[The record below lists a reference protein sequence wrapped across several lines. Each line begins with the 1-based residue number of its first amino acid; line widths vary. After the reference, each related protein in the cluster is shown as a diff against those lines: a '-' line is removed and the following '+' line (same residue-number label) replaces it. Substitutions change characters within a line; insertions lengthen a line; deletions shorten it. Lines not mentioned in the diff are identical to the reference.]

1 MIELL
6 AWLRGRL
13 SNRQDSEHGQAL
25 VRIILILMI
34 LGYVLLSSS
43 RQDLDPGKHQDVLTI
58 VLSGLVL
65 SGGIL
70 AWLLIRPGRSDVRRI
85 VGMLADYGL
94 MAAGMIRMGEPLAW
108 VYVVV
113 MWVTVGNG
121 LRYGNRYLHVAVVM
135 ALLSFG
141 SVLLFN
147 DFWAQPQMRSLGVGL
162 LVGLAAVPLYLSSLL
177 KALTR
182 ATEEARRASEAKSR
196 FLANMSHE
204 FRTPLNGLSGM
215 SELLATTRLDEEQR
229 ECVRTIQASTRTL
242 MALVEDVLDIS
253 AIEAGKLKLHLEDF
267 SPRELIASI
276 GLILHPQA
284 RAKNLDYLVVIGED
298 VPDIVNGDLGHMRQV
313 LLNLVGNA
321 VKFTD
326 SGRVR
331 LDVEVVPL
339 LADDD
344 RTRLRFLVT
353 DTGVGI
359 PAAMRSRLFE
369 AFEQADGGLGRR
381 HGGTGLG
388 TTIAKGLAEAMG
400 GRIGFESMEGRG
412 TRFWVEVPFATPAV
426 RPQQPATAPVAE
438 VEAETALRDA
448 GGNVIAFADPFL
460 RHRAR
465 VRSMQLLVA
474 DDYEANRMVLQR
486 LLQKAGHRITCVA
499 GGEDVL
505 DAMAASDYDAVVVDL
520 HMPGVSGLDLLK
532 QLRVM
537 QAGGGARTP
546 VVVLSADVTPESIQR
561 CEQAG
566 AYAFLAKP
574 VGAARLLE
582 VLSDIAAQRGRRSA
596 LLTQQRQAG
605 SDVPAG
611 VLDTSVLD
619 ELAAMGMGEE
629 FEREFI
635 AHCLADADG
644 CIGAMTHAA
653 EAADWARLRDHGH
666 AIKGVAA
673 NLGLTR
679 VAAQGSELM
688 RMADW
693 QIRGE
698 WRQRVSMLNAALTQ
712 GREALAVRQQALG
725 NLRDGGGESG

>member
-1 MIELL
+1 MLDLL
-6 AWLRGRL
+6 TWFRGRL
-13 SNRQDSEHGQAL
+13 SNRPDSEHGQAL
-25 VRIILILMI
+25 VRIVLILLI
-34 LGYVLLSSS
+34 LSYVLLPSV
-43 RQDLDPGKHQDVLTI
+43 RAGLEPQQYRDVLAI

-65 SGGIL
+65 SLGIF
-70 AWLLIRPGRSDVRRI
+70 AWLLASPGRSDVRRFA
-85 VGMLADYGL
+85 GMVADYGL

-121 LRYGNRYLHVAVVM
+121 LRYGNRYLHLAVAM
-135 ALLSFG
+135 AMASFG
-141 SVLLFN
+141 TVLLFN
-147 DFWAQPQMRSLGVGL
+147 DYWAQVRGLGIGL

-177 KALTR
+177 KQLTR

-204 FRTPLNGLSGM
+204 FRTPLNGLAGM
-215 SELLATTRLDEEQR
+215 SELLATTRLDDEQR
-229 ECVRTIQASTRTL
+229 ECVRTIQVSTRTL

-267 SPRELIASI
+267 SPRELVASI

-298 VPDIVNGDLGHMRQV
+298 VPETVNGDPGHMRQV
-313 LLNLVGNA
+313 LLNLMGNA

-326 SGRVR
+326 RGRVR
-331 LDVEVVPL
+331 LDVETMPAL
-339 LADDD
+339 GEEA
-344 RTRLRFLVT
+344 RTRLRFSVT
-353 DTGVGI
+353 DTGIGI
-359 PAAMRSRLFE
+359 PAGMRNRLFE

-400 GRIGFESMEGRG
+400 GRIGFESIEGRG
-412 TRFWVEVPFATPAV
+412 SRFWVEVPFAAPV
-426 RPQQPATAPVAE
+426 GRPLQPAAAPVAE

-486 LLQKAGHRITCVA
+486 LLQKAGHRVTCVD
-499 GGEDVL
+499 GGEEVL
-505 DAMAASDYDAVVVDL
+505 DAMAASEYDAVIVDL
-520 HMPGVSGLDLLK
+520 HMPGMSGLDLLK

-537 QAGGGARTP
+537 QAGGGPRTP
-546 VVVLSADVTPESIQR
+546 VVVLSADATPESIQR

-566 AYAFLAKP
+566 AYTFLSKP
-574 VGAARLLE
+574 VAAARLLE
-582 VLSDIAAQRGRRSA
+582 TLSDIAAHRNRRGAA
-596 LLTQQRQAG
+596 LAQQRQQAG
-605 SDVPAG
+605 PEVPDG
-611 VLDTSVLD
+611 VLDTTVLD

-635 AHCLADADG
+635 THCLADADG
-644 CIGAMTHAA
+644 CIGAMSHAA
-653 EAADWARLRDHGH
+653 EAGDWARLRDHAH

-673 NLGLTR
+673 NLGLAR

-688 RMADW
+688 RLADW
-693 QIRGE
+693 QIRSE

-712 GREALAVRQQALG
+712 GRDALAARQQALG
-725 NLRDGGGESG
+725 ELRDGGGEPS

>member
-1 MIELL
+1 MSESL
-6 AWLRGRL
+6 AWFRRRL
-13 SNRQDSEHGQAL
+13 ANRPDSEHGQAL
-25 VRIILILMI
+25 VRITLILLI
-34 LGYVLLSSS
+34 LCYVLLPSS
-43 RQDLDPGKHQDVLTI
+43 RAGLDPSQYRTVLAIVLTGLA
-58 VLSGLVL
+58 LSLGTFAAL
-65 SGGIL
+65 L
-70 AWLLIRPGRSDVRRI
+70 ARPGRSDARRV

-94 MAAGMIRMGEPLAW
+94 MSAGMIAMGEPLAW

-121 LRYGNRYLHVAVVM
+121 LRYGNHYLHLAVAM
-135 ALLSFG
+135 AMVSFG
-141 SVLLFN
+141 SVLALN
-147 DFWAQPQMRSLGVGL
+147 AYWQQNLGLGIGL

-177 KALTR
+177 RQLTR

-204 FRTPLNGLSGM
+204 FRTPLNGLGGM
-215 SELLATTRLDEEQR
+215 SELLATTRLDDEQR

-253 AIEAGKLKLHLEDF
+253 AIEAGKVKLNREDF
-267 SPRELIASI
+267 FPRELVGSI

-284 RAKNLDYLVVIGED
+284 RAKNLDYLVVIGDD
-298 VPDIVNGDLGHMRQV
+298 VPEQLNGDAGHLRQV

-326 SGRVR
+326 QGRVR
-331 LDVEVVPL
+331 VDVAVAVAPG
-339 LADDD
+339 APDDG
-344 RTRLRFLVT
+344 RTRLRFTVT
-353 DTGVGI
+353 DTGIGI
-359 PAAMRSRLFE
+359 PAAMRGRLFE
-369 AFEQADGGLGRR
+369 AFEQADAGLARR
-381 HGGTGLG
+381 YGGTGLG

-400 GRIGFESMEGRG
+400 GRIGFESLEGQG
-412 TRFWVEVPFATPAV
+412 SRFWVEIPFSAPAPRAARTV
-426 RPQQPATAPVAE
+426 PVAE
-438 VEAETALRDA
+438 VEGEAALRDA
-448 GGNVIAFADPFL
+448 SDNVIAFADPFL

-486 LLQKAGHRITCVA
+486 LLQKAGHRVTCVD
-499 GGEDVL
+499 GGEEVL
-505 DAMAASDYDAVVVDL
+505 DAMAASEYDAVIVDL

-546 VVVLSADVTPESIQR
+546 VVMLSADVTPESIQR

-574 VGAARLLE
+574 VAAARLLDT
-582 VLSDIAAQRGRRSA
+582 LSDIAAQRGRRNA
-596 LLTQQRQAG
+596 TLAPRPGTGEA
-605 SDVPAG
+605 PAG
-611 VLDTSVLD
+611 VLDSSVLD
-619 ELAAMGMGEE
+619 ELASMGMGEE

-644 CIGAMTHAA
+644 CIGAMQHAA
-653 EAADWARLRDHGH
+653 EAADWARLRDHAH

-673 NLGLTR
+673 NMGLVK
-679 VAAQGSELM
+679 VAGQGSEMM
-688 RMADW
+688 RLADW
-693 QIRGE
+693 EIRNE
-698 WRQRVSMLNAALTQ
+698 WRQRIAMLNAALTQ
-712 GREALAVRQQALG
+712 GRDALNARLQARG
-725 NLRDGGGESG
+725 SLRDGGGEPG